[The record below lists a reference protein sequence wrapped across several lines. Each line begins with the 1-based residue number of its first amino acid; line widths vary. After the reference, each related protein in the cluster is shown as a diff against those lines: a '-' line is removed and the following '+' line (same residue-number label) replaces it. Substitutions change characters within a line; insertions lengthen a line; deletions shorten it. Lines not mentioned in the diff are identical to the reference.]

1 MVLLFFIQGLESFLH
16 GWLWSLYFS
25 SALRVFNHRL
35 TTYSSASSVLPVAN
49 TKWLRRGSPWHRD
62 TCWSWARV
70 WRAAG
75 TSLSIG
81 GGGVYSTGGGVM
93 TPLQRLVT
101 ECEGHKNRIEVKA
114 CCTCN
119 GQRWIQSQTG
129 NEPEMFQEAL
139 GRVTHLFHNDPY
151 SSETRNQNKAC
162 HSIATIASTL
172 WFCNKLLFLISVIP
186 AGD

>member
-1 MVLLFFIQGLESFLH
+1 MEFYLSLCLISSFRSLRLAWSYCSSFRDWNPFSMADCDHYTSPLL
-16 GWLWSLYFS
+16 
-25 SALRVFNHRL
+25 FNHRL

-81 GGGVYSTGGGVM
+81 GGVVYSTGGVM

-101 ECEGHKNRIEVKA
+101 ECEGHKNRIAVKA
-114 CCTCN
+114 SCTCN
-119 GQRWIQSQTG
+119 GQR
-129 NEPEMFQEAL
+129 
-139 GRVTHLFHNDPY
+139 
-151 SSETRNQNKAC
+151 
-162 HSIATIASTL
+162 
-172 WFCNKLLFLISVIP
+172 
-186 AGD
+186 